1 MQKDNPDAAAAVG
14 QSDELDRGTGAATSG
29 GGLGKSTGF
38 WSEKG
43 ARKDMKANGVGDTID
58 GKVEREKKPEKQEVV
73 VDDELARPEKDRSPL
88 T

>member
-1 MQKDNPDAAAAVG
+1 MHKDNPDAKATVG

-38 WSEKG
+38 GSEKG

-58 GKVEREKKPEKQEVV
+58 GKIEHEKKPEKRKIV
-73 VDDELARPEKDRSPL
+73 VDDELARPEEDRSPL